1 MAHHQRIY
9 KKPEVDLRLKYR
21 RILEASLIVSL
32 TLLIIL
38 LYSFKSFN
46 NKVKV
51 EKISD
56 TNIILMNIPQTTQES
71 PPAPAP
77 VRPSYFAVADG
88 ENIPDE
94 IPLNQLDQ
102 FFEPPSDILPIPPE
116 EDEPIVDFVDLSEK
130 PKEIHRVVPV
140 YPELAKRAN
149 IQGMVV
155 VQVLIDT
162 RGNVEDIRIF
172 KSNLMLDEAA
182 ITAARQFKFTP
193 GKQRDRL
200 VKVWMSIP
208 FHFRLEN

>member
-56 TNIILMNIPQTTQES
+56 TDIILMNIPQTTQES
-71 PPAPAP
+71 PPPPAP
-77 VRPSYFAVADG
+77 IRPSYFAVADG

-94 IPLNQLDQ
+94 IPIDELNSLFD
-102 FFEPPSDILPIPPE
+102 PPSDPLPPPVVDDIPVKFYE
-116 EDEPIVDFVDLSEK
+116 LSEK
-130 PKEIHRVVPV
+130 PIEIHRVVPV
-140 YPELAKRAN
+140 YPEMAKKVN

-155 VQVLIDT
+155 VQVLINTKGD
-162 RGNVEDIRIF
+162 VEDVRVI
-172 KSNLMLDEAA
+172 KSNPMLDEAA

-193 GKQRDRL
+193 AKQRDRL

-208 FHFRLEN
+208 FHFRLKN